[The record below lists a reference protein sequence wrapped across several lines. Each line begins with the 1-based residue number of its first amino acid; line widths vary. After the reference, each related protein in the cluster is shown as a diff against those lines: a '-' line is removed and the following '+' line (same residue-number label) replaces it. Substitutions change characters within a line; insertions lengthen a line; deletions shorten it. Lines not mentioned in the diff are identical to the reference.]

1 MKIYNTRVGD
11 IYGIQ
16 EVIEVNTYNPESKGK
31 RKILK
36 DKCKCVNCGKI
47 TYKESR
53 LLIKGEAISC
63 TCETSKRMK
72 EFNKQ
77 KNSVK
82 VGNIY
87 GFLEVVE
94 ILDVRKPL
102 SRDKGERWAKCICH
116 NCGNNNF
123 EIRTNSLQNGN
134 SKSCGCIKSRGETII
149 AKILKDNNI
158 NFAREYKFMDLKSEN
173 NVPYRFDFAVF
184 SFDNKL
190 DYLIEFDGRQHYTG
204 PDATWK
210 RSCSLEEIKKR
221 DNEKNN
227 YCIKNNIILKR
238 IPYTDIQNITYDKII
253 SNEYNI

>member
-1 MKIYNTRVGD
+1 MKIYNTKVGD

-16 EVIEVNTYNPESKGK
+16 EVIEVNTYNPESKSK

-190 DYLIEFDGRQHYTG
+190 DYLIEFDGRQHYESVEYWG
-204 PDATWK
+204 GEDYLK
-210 RSCSLEEIKKR
+210 YLQQCDKI
-221 DNEKNN
+221 KNN
-227 YCIKNNIILKR
+227 YAKQNNIKMIR
-238 IPYTDIQNITYDKII
+238 IPYYELDNITINELLGDKYVI
-253 SNEYNI
+253 